1 MLAIGRSASGGGA
14 GVLRSVDM
22 FLLFVDKPWY
32 TTYLMPDREKI
43 KALTTCQTT
52 GDTMQEAAAKSVSKP
67 ATTADDTLKEK
78 TRDANVISGGHLVAK
93 ALKSEGVDTIFTLCG
108 GHIID
113 IYDGCVDEG
122 IRIIDVR
129 HEQVAAHAADGYA
142 RQTGKLG
149 CVVTTAGP
157 GCTNAVT
164 GIATAFRSES
174 PVLHIGGQSALVQWR
189 MGGLQDLPHVDMMR
203 PITKFA
209 STVMSTERVADMI
222 AMAARECFA
231 GAYGP
236 VYLEIPRDVLDR
248 EIDVA
253 KAVVPKPGHY
263 RASPRA
269 VGDPNDIE
277 KLADILVNAERPA
290 ILFGQQ
296 VWTAR
301 GDKEAVELLRGL
313 DIPGYFNGAS
323 RGLLPPGDPHHFDRT
338 RTQAFAKA
346 DVVVIVGTPF
356 DFRMGYGKRIS
367 VPTLVQ
373 IDMDYRT
380 VGKNRDIT
388 FGIVGHPGAVL
399 GAVLQAATGRI
410 KNDKRQARKAW
421 MKELSAAEDAAAE
434 KLMPL
439 FKSNST
445 PIHPY
450 RVAYELNEF
459 LTDNTV
465 YIGDGGDVVTISAQ
479 AVRPRRPGHWMDPG
493 ALGSLGVGTGFAIAA
508 KLAHPQKEVLCYY
521 GDGSFGMTAF
531 DMETANRFGVPY
543 LAVIGNNSAMNQI
556 RYGQLTKYGPERG
569 NVGNLLGDVPFS
581 KFAQMLGG
589 YGEEVRD
596 PAQVAGALL
605 RGREA
610 VAKSGRSAVINIW
623 VDPREYAPGTKAQ
636 TMYK

>member
-1 MLAIGRSASGGGA
+1 MATNPAAAEPKPTTAEDTLQRKSREA
-14 GVLRSVDM
+14 GVV
-22 FLLFVDKPWY
+22 
-32 TTYLMPDREKI
+32 
-43 KALTTCQTT
+43 
-52 GDTMQEAAAKSVSKP
+52 
-67 ATTADDTLKEK
+67 
-78 TRDANVISGGHLVAK
+78 SGGHLVAK
-93 ALKSEGVDTIFTLCG
+93 ALKNEGVDTIFTLCG

-122 IRIIDVR
+122 ISIIDVR

-164 GIATAFRSES
+164 GVATAFRSES
-174 PVLHIGGQSALVQWR
+174 PILHIGGQGALTQHK
-189 MGGLQDLPHVDMMR
+189 MGSLQDLPHVELMS
-203 PITKFA
+203 PIATLPA
-209 STVMSTERVADMI
+209 TVCSTELVAYMI
-222 AMAARECFA
+222 SMAAREAFN
-231 GAYGP
+231 GATGP

-248 EIDVA
+248 EVDVN
-253 KAVVPKPGHY
+253 KAVVPQPGKY
-263 RASPRA
+263 RASTRS
-269 VGDPNDIE
+269 VGDPRDIE
-277 KLADILVNAERPA
+277 KLADILVNSERPA
-290 ILFGQQ
+290 ILYGQQ

-301 GDKEAVELLRGL
+301 GHEEAVALLRGL

-338 RTQAFAKA
+338 RSQAFADA
-346 DVVVIVGTPF
+346 DVIVIVGTPF

-367 VPTLVQ
+367 KHLTLVQ

-380 VGKNRDIT
+380 VGKNRDIDL
-388 FGIVGHPGAVL
+388 GLVGDPGAIL
-399 GAVLQAATGRI
+399 GAVLAAASGRL
-410 KNDKRQARKAW
+410 KQDKRQARRQW
-421 MKELSAAEDAAAE
+421 MKKLTDAESAATE

-439 FKSNST
+439 FKSNAV

-459 LTDNTV
+459 LADNTI

-479 AVRPRRPGHWMDPG
+479 AVRPRNPGQWMDPG

-508 KLAHPQKEVLCYY
+508 GLANPSKEVLCYY

-556 RYGQLTKYGPERG
+556 RYGQLAKYGEKRG
-569 NVGNLLGDVPFS
+569 NVGTLLGDVPFG
-581 KFAQMLGG
+581 KFAEMLGG

-596 PAQVAGALL
+596 PAQIVPALQ
-605 RGREA
+605 RGRESIR
-610 VAKSGRSAVINIW
+610 KLRRSAVVNIW
-623 VDPREYAPGTKAQ
+623 VDPREYAPGTKNQ

>member
-1 MLAIGRSASGGGA
+1 MTVATAPSSR
-14 GVLRSVDM
+14 
-22 FLLFVDKPWY
+22 
-32 TTYLMPDREKI
+32 T
-43 KALTTCQTT
+43 QTT
-52 GDTMQEAAAKSVSKP
+52 
-67 ATTADDTLKEK
+67 TAEDTLKAK
-78 TRDANVISGGHLVAK
+78 SRQADVVSGGHLVAK

-113 IYDGCVDEG
+113 IYDGCIDEG
-122 IRIIDVR
+122 IKIVDVR

-142 RQTGKLG
+142 RQTGRLG

-164 GIATAFRSES
+164 GIATALRSES
-174 PVLHIGGQSALVQWR
+174 PVLHIGGQSALVQWK
-189 MGGLQDLPHVDMMR
+189 MGGLQDLPHVDLMR

-209 STVMSTERVADMI
+209 STVMSTERVADMV
-222 AMAARECFA
+222 AMAAREAFA

-248 EIDVA
+248 EIDVS
-253 KAVVPKPGHY
+253 KAVLPKAGQY
-263 RASPRA
+263 RASTRA
-269 VGDPNDIE
+269 VGDLGDIE
-277 KLADILVNAERPA
+277 RLADLLVNAERPA
-290 ILFGQQ
+290 ILYGQQ
-296 VWTAR
+296 VWAAR
-301 GDKEAVELLRGL
+301 GHQEAVALLKGL

-338 RTQAFAKA
+338 RSEAFAKA
-346 DVVVIVGTPF
+346 DVIVIVGTPF

-367 VPTLVQ
+367 APALVQ
-373 IDMDYRT
+373 IDQDYRT
-380 VGKNRDIT
+380 VGKNRDVT
-388 FGIVGHPGAVL
+388 LGIAGDPGAVL
-399 GAVLQAATGRI
+399 AAVLQAASGRI
-410 KNDKRQARKAW
+410 KNDKRQARRRW
-421 MKELSAAEDAAAE
+421 MKELSAAEEVATE

-459 LTDNTV
+459 LSDDTI

-479 AVRPRRPGHWMDPG
+479 AVRPRKPGQWMDPG

-508 KLAHPQKEVLCYY
+508 GLANPGKEVLCYY

-556 RYGQLTKYGPERG
+556 RYGQLTKYGEERG
-569 NVGNLLGDVPFS
+569 NVGNLLGDVPFG
-581 KFAQMLGG
+581 KFAEMLGG

-596 PAQVAGALL
+596 PAQIAAALL

-610 VAKSGRSAVINIW
+610 VARTGRSAVINIW